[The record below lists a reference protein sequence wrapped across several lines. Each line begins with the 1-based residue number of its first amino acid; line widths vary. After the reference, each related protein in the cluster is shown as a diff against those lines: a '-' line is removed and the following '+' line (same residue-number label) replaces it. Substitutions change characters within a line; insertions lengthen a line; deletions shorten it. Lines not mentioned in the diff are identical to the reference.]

1 MSDHDNIKMLLSACF
16 DGEATADEESQVQA
30 HLKTCPDCRKSWQEF
45 SRISSTLKTWP
56 DEQLSPDLNQRIKRN
71 LYGFKPQEKDAWNS
85 PFKITDVHVGGA
97 IAACLLVFAV
107 TLELFNPKRGVF
119 QVASR
124 PQQTQLAGLK
134 NVEPPPVS
142 TSLATPAPYSFK
154 SENSGEFRQLAKAK
168 KTGPYDLGLDSVAG
182 NRDQF
187 ARLESKQELRE
198 SIPVEQ
204 GRRDR
209 APVLVKGEEAGSA
222 GMFRNKYSEADRSA
236 VAYKMP
242 ASPSSAPVISE
253 DLKDTRFEIR
263 DEAEENIPLE
273 RGNRAVYPAKGLVID
288 PYEQKP
294 DIGPRPL
301 GAEFNTEQ
309 YDALAENEFLDA
321 SGNPLSTFSIDVD
334 TASYSNIRRFLN
346 DNRLPPGD
354 AVRIEEMVNYFVYD
368 YPQPQGDDPFSITL
382 ETAPCPWNQSHDLV
396 MIGLQGKNLTAQE
409 TKPGNLVF
417 LIDVSGSMNDPA
429 KLPLLKSAFRLFVNQ
444 LRDQEHIAI
453 VTYAGS
459 AGLVLD
465 STPGYQRRQIL
476 EAIDRLDAGGS
487 TAGGQGIQLAYD
499 IAKRNFIPGGNN
511 RVILA
516 TDGDFNVGV
525 SSDGELVR
533 MIEEKRRD
541 GIYLTVLGFGSGNYK
556 DSKMEKLADKGNGNY
571 YYIDTINEAKKI
583 LVKELGSLL
592 FTIAG
597 DVKLQI
603 EFNPAQ
609 VKAYRLIGYENRT
622 LAKEDFNDDTK
633 DAGELGAGHTVT
645 AFYEIVNAGSAEPH
659 GIVDPLKYQ
668 KNVIHDSPELLTVK
682 LRYKRPNE
690 ASSHLITRSIQRL
703 RYEVMEHV
711 VSDNFRFAAAVA
723 EFGLLLKDSKHKGSA
738 SYLHVL
744 TMARQGQGPDPW
756 GYRSEFTTLVEKAS
770 RLVPSWAGTD
780 PYPYKNDEPPSPL
793 MSPR

>member
-1 MSDHDNIKMLLSACF
+1 MIDHEHIKILISTTF
-16 DGEATADEESQVQA
+16 DGEATAAEESQVQE
-30 HLKTCPDCRKSWQEF
+30 HLKACPECRKYWQDM
-45 SRISSTLKTWP
+45 SRLSSTLKTWP
-56 DEQLSPDLNQRIKRN
+56 EEQLSSDLNQRIKRN
-71 LYGFKPQEKDAWNS
+71 LYGFKPQEEDARS
-85 PFKITDVHVGGA
+85 RPFKITDVHVVGA
-97 IAACLLVFAV
+97 IAACLLVFSV

-119 QVASR
+119 PVASR
-124 PQQTQLAGLK
+124 PRQTQLAGLK
-134 NVEPPPVS
+134 SVEPPSVS
-142 TSLATPAPYSFK
+142 SSLATPAPYNFK

-168 KTGPYDLGLDSVAG
+168 KTGPYDLGLDSAAG
-182 NRDQF
+182 NRGQF

-198 SIPVEQ
+198 SIPVDQ
-204 GRRDR
+204 GRRDLD
-209 APVLVKGEEAGSA
+209 PVFGKGEEA
-222 GMFRNKYSEADRSA
+222 D
-236 VAYKMP
+236 
-242 ASPSSAPVISE
+242 
-253 DLKDTRFEIR
+253 
-263 DEAEENIPLE
+263 ENIPLE
-273 RGNRAVYPAKGLVID
+273 RGNRAVYPAKGLVIY

-321 SGNPLSTFSIDVD
+321 AGNPLSTFSIDVD

-354 AVRIEEMVNYFVYD
+354 AVRIEEMVNYFIYD
-368 YPQPQGDDPFSITL
+368 YPQPRGDDPFSITL
-382 ETAPCPWNQSHDLV
+382 ETAPCPWNQGHDLV

-511 RVILA
+511 RIILA

-541 GIYLTVLGFGSGNYK
+541 GIYLTVLGFGTGNYK

-571 YYIDTINEAKKI
+571 YTIDTINEAKKI

-609 VKAYRLIGYENRT
+609 VKTYRLVGYENRT

-645 AFYEIVNAGSAEPH
+645 AFYEIVNAGSDETH
-659 GIVDPLKYQ
+659 GTVDPLKYQ
-668 KNVIHDSPELLTVK
+668 KNVIRDSPELLTVK
-682 LRYKRPNE
+682 LRYKRPDE
-690 ASSHLITRSIQRL
+690 ASSHLITRSIQRP
-703 RYEVMEHV
+703 RYDVMEHV

-738 SYLHVL
+738 SYPHVL

-756 GYRSEFTTLVEKAS
+756 GYRSEFITLVEKAS
-770 RLVPSWAGTD
+770 RLVPSRGGTD
-780 PYPYKNDEPPSPL
+780 PYPYNNDEPPSPL